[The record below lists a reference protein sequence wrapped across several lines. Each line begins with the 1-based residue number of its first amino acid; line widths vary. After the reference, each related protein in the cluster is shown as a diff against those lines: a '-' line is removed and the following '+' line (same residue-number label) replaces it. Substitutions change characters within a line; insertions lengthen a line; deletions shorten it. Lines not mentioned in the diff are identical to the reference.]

1 MIKHRGVRSRRQVYK
16 YKAAVKK
23 QIYVSKKQL
32 LGEGSESESW
42 TRLGARRMRIWAL
55 AYGNRSTEKELTKRG
70 NCAF

>member
-1 MIKHRGVRSRRQVYK
+1 MFVVVDKVYK

-42 TRLGARRMRIWAL
+42 TRLGARRMMRIRAL

>member
-1 MIKHRGVRSRRQVYK
+1 MFVVVDKVYK

-32 LGEGSESESW
+32 PGGGSESESW
-42 TRLGARRMRIWAL
+42 TRLGGMMRIRAL